1 MTDYN
6 DGKWHGWNG
15 GECPVD
21 LGCLVEFQT
30 IGGVPGRADHD
41 PWAASDLSWFHDGDN
56 SDLIA
61 FRVTKP
67 APPKP
72 RECWSYGAHIRD
84 TEAEAIAFRQAVA
97 DANPGMGYELGP
109 ITKWIEVLP

>member
-1 MTDYN
+1 MIDLTKITTPFGLLDAETQEAL
-6 DGKWHGWNG
+6 KAHGGPYDVWG
-15 GECPVD
+15 IRGWSP
-21 LGCLVEFQT
+21 
-30 IGGVPGRADHD
+30 P
-41 PWAASDLSWFHDGDN
+41 PWPSFAGLSVY
-56 SDLIA
+56 
-61 FRVTKP
+61 RVRP

-97 DANPGMGYELGP
+97 DANPGNGYELSP

>member
-1 MTDYN
+1 MTIDLTKITTPFGLLDAETQKALSAHGGPWESYAA
-6 DGKWHGWNG
+6 GCKWVH
-15 GECPVD
+15 CPSPAWVD
-21 LGCLVEFQT
+21 SST
-30 IGGVPGRADHD
+30 Y
-41 PWAASDLSWFHDGDN
+41 
-56 SDLIA
+56 
-61 FRVTKP
+61 RVKP

-97 DANPGMGYELGP
+97 DTNPGKGYELGP

>member
-1 MTDYN
+1 MTIDLTKITTPFGLL
-6 DGKWHGWNG
+6 DAKTQEALKAHGGPYDVWGING
-15 GECPVD
+15 WI
-21 LGCLVEFQT
+21 QT
-30 IGGVPGRADHD
+30 EWPSFAG
-41 PWAASDLSWFHDGDN
+41 LSVY
-56 SDLIA
+56 
-61 FRVTKP
+61 RVRP

-97 DANPGMGYELGP
+97 DANPGNGYELSP

>member
-15 GECPVD
+15 GECPVHPKSLID
-21 LGCLVEFQT
+21 PLWRDGRQVKLATVCAAGDVMWNGPFD
-30 IGGVPGRADHD
+30 VPA
-41 PWAASDLSWFHDGDN
+41 
-56 SDLIA
+56 A
-61 FRVTKP
+61 FRVIKEYRQ
-67 APPKP
+67 P

-97 DANPGMGYELGP
+97 DANPGMGYEKGP

>member
-1 MTDYN
+1 MTDLTKITTPFGLL
-6 DGKWHGWNG
+6 DAETQEALMAHGG
-15 GECPVD
+15 PYEVFTG
-21 LGCLVEFQT
+21 
-30 IGGVPGRADHD
+30 
-41 PWAASDLSWFHDGDN
+41 
-56 SDLIA
+56 
-61 FRVTKP
+61 FRWETSGAPSPAGYMVYRVKP

>member
-30 IGGVPGRADHD
+30 IGGVVGRADHD
-41 PWAASDLSWFHDGDN
+41 PLAASDLSWFHDGDDG
-56 SDLIA
+56 DLIA

-97 DANPGMGYELGP
+97 DANPGRGYELGP

>member
-21 LGCLVEFQT
+21 LGCFVEFQT
-30 IGGVPGRADHD
+30 IGGVDGRADHD
-41 PWAASDLSWFHDGDN
+41 PWAASDLSWFHDGDDG
-56 SDLIA
+56 DLIA

-72 RECWSYGAHIRD
+72 RECWSYGAHIHH
-84 TEAEAIAFRQAVA
+84 TEVEAIEFRQRVA
-97 DANPGMGYELGP
+97 DAHPGKGYELSP

>member
-1 MTDYN
+1 MIDLTKIATPFGLLDAETQEALRA
-6 DGKWHGWNG
+6 HGG
-15 GECPVD
+15 PYEVYRS
-21 LGCLVEFQT
+21 LG
-30 IGGVPGRADHD
+30 
-41 PWAASDLSWFHDGDN
+41 WGDVLQP
-56 SDLIA
+56 SFDAIYA
-61 FRVTKP
+61 YRVKP
-67 APPKP
+67 ARPKP

>member
-1 MTDYN
+1 MTN
-6 DGKWHGWNG
+6 F
-15 GECPVD
+15 VD
-21 LGCLVEFQT
+21 LTKITTPFGLLDTETQEALKAH
-30 IGGVPGRADHD
+30 GGPYE
-41 PWAASDLSWFHDGDN
+41 SYDLSWVWRAVGEPSWQKH
-56 SDLIA
+56 LA
-61 FRVTKP
+61 YRVKP

-97 DANPGMGYELGP
+97 DANPGMGYEKGP

>member
-21 LGCLVEFQT
+21 RLTMIEAVYVNAHGELRKDERSAGSHMWVAT
-30 IGGVPGRADHD
+30 DMPRAET
-41 PWAASDLSWFHDGDN
+41 
-56 SDLIA
+56 IA
-61 FRVTKP
+61 FRVVKP

-72 RECWSYGAHIRD
+72 RECWSYGAHILD

-97 DANPGMGYELGP
+97 DAHPGRGYGKGP

>member
-1 MTDYN
+1 MIDLTKIATPFGLLDAETQEALRA
-6 DGKWHGWNG
+6 HGGPW
-15 GECPVD
+15 
-21 LGCLVEFQT
+21 EFL
-30 IGGVPGRADHD
+30 
-41 PWAASDLSWFHDGDN
+41 DLSGSWGELVSPAWQLN
-56 SDLIA
+56 YTY
-61 FRVTKP
+61 RVKS

-97 DANPGMGYELGP
+97 DANPGRGYELGP